1 MGLNS
6 PFLPSCLFHLAVAI
20 SPFLLSTLVV
30 NKTTK
35 LAWQGDRNDSVD
47 SVVGDSDSRWEW
59 LDLSLA
65 SIPGVITKSPNKKRA
80 VARFLLMSSGQLR
93 RLLIEDLKF
102 GANEFAVVD
111 IKQFGGFTN
120 DGVF

>member
-1 MGLNS
+1 MGLNL

-80 VARFLLMSSGQLR
+80 TARFLLMSSGQLR
-93 RLLIEDLKF
+93 LTSAIDRGPE
-102 GANEFAVVD
+102 AWHE
-111 IKQFGGFTN
+111 
-120 DGVF
+120 

>member
-20 SPFLLSTLVV
+20 SPFLRSTLVV

-65 SIPGVITKSPNKKRA
+65 SIPGVITKSPNKKTRY
-80 VARFLLMSSGQLR
+80 
-93 RLLIEDLKF
+93 
-102 GANEFAVVD
+102 GAFFVD
-111 IKQFGGFTN
+111 
-120 DGVF
+120 V

>member
-1 MGLNS
+1 M
-6 PFLPSCLFHLAVAI
+6 FHLAVAI

-35 LAWQGDRNDSVD
+35 LAWQGDHNDSVD

-65 SIPGVITKSPNKKRA
+65 SIPDVITKSPNKKTR
-80 VARFLLMSSGQLR
+80 
-93 RLLIEDLKF
+93 D
-102 GANEFAVVD
+102 GAFFVD
-111 IKQFGGFTN
+111 VYSFT
-120 DGVF
+120 

>member
-6 PFLPSCLFHLAVAI
+6 PFLSSCLFHLAVAI

-35 LAWQGDRNDSVD
+35 LAWQGDHNDSVD

-65 SIPGVITKSPNKKRA
+65 SIPGVITKSPNKKT
-80 VARFLLMSSGQLR
+80 R
-93 RLLIEDLKF
+93 RSAF
-102 GANEFAVVD
+102 FVD
-111 IKQFGGFTN
+111 
-120 DGVF
+120 V

>member
-6 PFLPSCLFHLAVAI
+6 PFLSSCLFHLAVAI

-35 LAWQGDRNDSVD
+35 LAWQGDHNDSVD
-47 SVVGDSDSRWEW
+47 SVVGDSGWEW

-65 SIPGVITKSPNKKRA
+65 SIPGVITKSPNKKT
-80 VARFLLMSSGQLR
+80 R
-93 RLLIEDLKF
+93 RSAF
-102 GANEFAVVD
+102 FVD
-111 IKQFGGFTN
+111 
-120 DGVF
+120 V